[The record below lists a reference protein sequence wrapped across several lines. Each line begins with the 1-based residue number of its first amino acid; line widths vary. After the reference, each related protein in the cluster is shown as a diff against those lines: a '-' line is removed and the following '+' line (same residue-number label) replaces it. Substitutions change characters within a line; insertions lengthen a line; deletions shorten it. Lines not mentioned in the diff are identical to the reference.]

1 MTKSNEELDKAMIKS
16 GLKREEVILFLKNSS
31 LFTDKFFSL
40 CLKNKDFNPM
50 QYLIRL
56 LLNNDKIVITNVVGQ
71 YQITSSGGKITVFDA
86 YGEEIKTIETIDPKT
101 QQKTTEEI
109 KIRYNIEIQ
118 RVSAGADP
126 KRARFYSAT
135 FDAENLGKKQDYKDL
150 TESYIIFIT
159 EHDVFKKGQTI
170 YYVDRYIE
178 WKDKEGK
185 VIGREP
191 FNDGAHIIYVNASL
205 KGKKNLPK
213 EKLTELER
221 ALHDLHCIDYRDMY
235 CEELREP
242 VKYLK
247 ETKEGET
254 FMLDFFEQ
262 EIQKAREETM
272 KEMEAKIKEIEKAR
286 KAEEKARKAEEKA
299 RKAEEKARK
308 AEEKA
313 RKQAEKQAKQ
323 AQKQGK
329 LEGMA
334 EAVINNIR
342 SLMETMN
349 ITAENAMNALKIP
362 QEKHEFYLA
371 QL

>member
-1 MTKSNEELDKAMIKS
+1 MIKN
-16 GLKREEVILFLKNSS
+16 GLKREKLLVFLKNSS

-71 YQITSSGGKITVFDA
+71 YQITSSGGKVTVFDA
-86 YGEEIKTIETIDPKT
+86 YGEEIKTVEIIDSKT

-135 FDAENLGKKQDYKDL
+135 FDAENLGEKQDYKDL

-170 YYVDRYIE
+170 YYVDRFIE

-213 EKLTELER
+213 ERLTELER
-221 ALHDLHCIDYRDMY
+221 ALHDLHCKDYRDMY

-254 FMLDFFEQ
+254 FMLDFFEK
-262 EIQKAREETM
+262 EIQKAKEEAM
-272 KEMEAKIKEIEKAR
+272 KEAEAKIREIEKAR
-286 KAEEKARKAEEKA
+286 KAEEKARKEAEKQA
-299 RKAEEKARK
+299 KQAQKAEEKARK
-308 AEEKA
+308 E
-313 RKQAEKQAKQ
+313 AEKQAKQ

-329 LEGMA
+329 IEGM
-334 EAVINNIR
+334 
-342 SLMETMN
+342 LETAKN
-349 ITAENAMNALKIP
+349 LLKEGFSIDNVAKFTKLKLADVKALT
-362 QEKHEFYLA
+362 L
-371 QL
+371 

>member
-1 MTKSNEELDKAMIKS
+1 
-16 GLKREEVILFLKNSS
+16 
-31 LFTDKFFSL
+31 
-40 CLKNKDFNPM
+40 M

-235 CEELREP
+235 CEELR

>member
-135 FDAENLGKKQDYKDL
+135 FDAENLGEKQDYKDL

-254 FMLDFFEQ
+254 FMLDFFEK
-262 EIQKAREETM
+262 EILKAKEEAM
-272 KEMEAKIKEIEKAR
+272 KEAEAKIKEIEKAR
-286 KAEEKARKAEEKA
+286 KE
-299 RKAEEKARK
+299 
-308 AEEKA
+308 
-313 RKQAEKQAKQ
+313 AEKQAKKAEKQ
-323 AQKQGK
+323 AKKAQKQGK
-329 LEGMA
+329 LEGM
-334 EAVINNIR
+334 
-342 SLMETMN
+342 LETAKN
-349 ITAENAMNALKIP
+349 LLKEGFSVDNVAKFTKLKLADVKALT
-362 QEKHEFYLA
+362 L
-371 QL
+371 

>member
-1 MTKSNEELDKAMIKS
+1 MI
-16 GLKREEVILFLKNSS
+16 L
-31 LFTDKFFSL
+31 
-40 CLKNKDFNPM
+40 
-50 QYLIRL
+50 YLYSHI
-56 LLNNDKIVITNVVGQ
+56 
-71 YQITSSGGKITVFDA
+71 
-86 YGEEIKTIETIDPKT
+86 IKG
-101 QQKTTEEI
+101 
-109 KIRYNIEIQ
+109 
-118 RVSAGADP
+118 RVCAGA
-126 KRARFYSAT
+126 
-135 FDAENLGKKQDYKDL
+135 
-150 TESYIIFIT
+150 
-159 EHDVFKKGQTI
+159 
-170 YYVDRYIE
+170 
-178 WKDKEGK
+178 
-185 VIGREP
+185 
-191 FNDGAHIIYVNASL
+191 
-205 KGKKNLPK
+205 
-213 EKLTELER
+213 ELER

-247 ETKEGET
+247 ETK
-254 FMLDFFEQ
+254 
-262 EIQKAREETM
+262 
-272 KEMEAKIKEIEKAR
+272 AKIREI
-286 KAEEKARKAEEKA
+286 
-299 RKAEEKARK
+299 EKARK

>member
-1 MTKSNEELDKAMIKS
+1 MIKS

-86 YGEEIKTIETIDPKT
+86 YGEEIKTVEAIDPKT
-101 QQKTTEEI
+101 QKKTTKEI

-135 FDAENLGKKQDYKDL
+135 FDAENLGEKQDYKDL

-159 EHDVFKKGQTI
+159 EHDVFKKGKTI

-178 WKDKEGK
+178 WKDENGN
-185 VIGREP
+185 VEGREF

-205 KGKKNLPK
+205 KGKKGLPK
-213 EKLTELER
+213 ERLTELER
-221 ALHDLHCIDYRDMY
+221 ALHDLHCVDYRDMY

-254 FMLDFFEQ
+254 FMLDFFEK
-262 EIQKAREETM
+262 EILKDKEEAM
-272 KEMEAKIKEIEKAR
+272 KDAEAKIKEIEKAR
-286 KAEEKARKAEEKA
+286 KAEKKARKE
-299 RKAEEKARK
+299 
-308 AEEKA
+308 
-313 RKQAEKQAKQ
+313 AEKQAKQ
-323 AQKQGK
+323 AQKAEEKARKEAEKKAKQAKFEGILETAKNLLKEGFSVDNVAKFTK
-329 LEGMA
+329 LKLA
-334 EAVINNIR
+334 DVK
-342 SLMETMN
+342 
-349 ITAENAMNALKIP
+349 ALT
-362 QEKHEFYLA
+362 L
-371 QL
+371 

>member
-1 MTKSNEELDKAMIKS
+1 MTKSNEELDKAMIKN

-135 FDAENLGKKQDYKDL
+135 FDAENLGKKQDYKEL

-159 EHDVFKKGQTI
+159 EHDVLGEGQTI

-221 ALHDLHCIDYRDMY
+221 ALHDIHCIDYRDMY

-262 EIQKAREETM
+262 EIQKAKEEAM
-272 KEMEAKIKEIEKAR
+272 KEAEAKIKEI
-286 KAEEKARKAEEKA
+286 EKA

-329 LEGMA
+329 LEGM
-334 EAVINNIR
+334 
-342 SLMETMN
+342 LETAKN
-349 ITAENAMNALKIP
+349 LLKEGFSVDNVAKFTKLKLADVKALT
-362 QEKHEFYLA
+362 L
-371 QL
+371 

>member
-178 WKDKEGK
+178 WKDKEEK

-262 EIQKAREETM
+262 EIQKAKEETM
-272 KEMEAKIKEIEKAR
+272 KEMEAKIKEI
-286 KAEEKARKAEEKA
+286 EKARKAEEKA

>member
-1 MTKSNEELDKAMIKS
+1 
-16 GLKREEVILFLKNSS
+16 
-31 LFTDKFFSL
+31 
-40 CLKNKDFNPM
+40 M
-50 QYLIRL
+50 QCLIRL

-86 YGEEIKTIETIDPKT
+86 YGEEIKTVEAIYPKT
-101 QQKTTEEI
+101 QKKTTKEI

-135 FDAENLGKKQDYKDL
+135 FDAENLGEKQDYKDL

-159 EHDVFKKGQTI
+159 EHDVFGEGKTI
-170 YYVDRYIE
+170 YYVDRHIE
-178 WKDKEGK
+178 WKDENGNVEGRK
-185 VIGREP
+185 P

-247 ETKEGET
+247 ETEEGET
-254 FMLDFFEQ
+254 FMLDFFEK
-262 EIQKAREETM
+262 EIQKAKEEAM
-272 KEMEAKIKEIEKAR
+272 KDAEAKIKEIEKAR
-286 KAEEKARKAEEKA
+286 KE
-299 RKAEEKARK
+299 
-308 AEEKA
+308 
-313 RKQAEKQAKQ
+313 AEKQAKQ
-323 AQKQGK
+323 AQKAEEKARKEAEKQAKQAQKAEEKARKEAEKQAKQAKFEGILETAKNLLKEGFSVDNVAKFTK
-329 LEGMA
+329 LKLA
-334 EAVINNIR
+334 DVK
-342 SLMETMN
+342 
-349 ITAENAMNALKIP
+349 ALT
-362 QEKHEFYLA
+362 L
-371 QL
+371 

>member
-1 MTKSNEELDKAMIKS
+1 MTKN
-16 GLKREEVILFLKNSS
+16 GLSREKLLVFLKKSS

-71 YQITSSGGKITVFDA
+71 YQITSSGGKISVFDA
-86 YGEEIKTIETIDPKT
+86 YGEEIKIVETIDPET
-101 QQKTTEEI
+101 QKKTTEEI

-118 RVSAGADP
+118 RVSAGADS
-126 KRARFYSAT
+126 KRARFYSAA
-135 FDAENLGKKQDYKDL
+135 FDAENLGEKQEYKDL

-159 EHDVFKKGQTI
+159 EHDVFNKGQTI

-178 WKDKEGK
+178 WKDENGN
-185 VIGREP
+185 VEGRES

-221 ALHDLHCIDYRDMY
+221 ALHDLHCVDYHDMY

-247 ETKEGET
+247 ETEEGET
-254 FMLDFFEQ
+254 FMLDFFEK
-262 EIQKAREETM
+262 EIQKAKEEAM
-272 KEMEAKIKEIEKAR
+272 KEAEAKIKEIEKAR
-286 KAEEKARKAEEKA
+286 KAEQKARKAEETA
-299 RKAEEKARK
+299 RKE
-308 AEEKA
+308 
-313 RKQAEKQAKQ
+313 AEKQAKQ
-323 AQKQGK
+323 ALNPGK
-329 LEGMA
+329 LEGM
-334 EAVINNIR
+334 
-342 SLMETMN
+342 LETAKN
-349 ITAENAMNALKIP
+349 LLKEGFSIDNVAKFTKLKLADVKALT
-362 QEKHEFYLA
+362 L
-371 QL
+371 

>member
-262 EIQKAREETM
+262 EIQKAKEETM
-272 KEMEAKIKEIEKAR
+272 KEMEAKIKEI
-286 KAEEKARKAEEKA
+286 EKARKAEEKA

>member
-1 MTKSNEELDKAMIKS
+1 MIKN
-16 GLKREEVILFLKNSS
+16 GLKREKLLVFLKNSS

-71 YQITSSGGKITVFDA
+71 YQITSSGGKVTVFDA
-86 YGEEIKTIETIDPKT
+86 YGEEIKTVEIIDSKT

-135 FDAENLGKKQDYKDL
+135 FDAENLGEKQDYKDL

-170 YYVDRYIE
+170 YYVDRFIE

-213 EKLTELER
+213 ERLTELER
-221 ALHDLHCIDYRDMY
+221 ALHDLHCKDYRDMY

-254 FMLDFFEQ
+254 FMLDFFEK
-262 EIQKAREETM
+262 EIQKAKEEAM
-272 KEMEAKIKEIEKAR
+272 KEAEAKIREIEKAR

-299 RKAEEKARK
+299 RKEAEKQAKQAQK

-313 RKQAEKQAKQ
+313 RKEAEKQAKQ

-329 LEGMA
+329 IEGM
-334 EAVINNIR
+334 
-342 SLMETMN
+342 LETAKN
-349 ITAENAMNALKIP
+349 LLKEGFSIDNVAKFTKLKLADVKALT
-362 QEKHEFYLA
+362 L
-371 QL
+371 